1 MATTTFGETNFV
13 IQAAETELT
22 WIVSWGLQRDEWFNF
37 QVAPDFS
44 DGAIENLNL
53 QSTVEITRQW
63 QTVEPTYPWE
73 VRAWIVVKNASPA
86 GSEVVLG
93 FTGLR
98 SHG

>member
-22 WIVSWGLQRDEWFNF
+22 WVVSWGLQRDEWFNF

-44 DGAIENLNL
+44 SGPDDESLP
-53 QSTVEITRQW
+53 STVEITRQW
-63 QTVEPTYPWE
+63 QTVESTYPWE
-73 VRAWIVVKNASPA
+73 VRAWLVVKNASPA